1 MRNSSSAST
10 RSATCTPPAANHSP
24 RRVRMVVTPELAK
37 QWLEANTHNRPLSET
52 LVITYMIDML
62 EGRWQY
68 NGDAIRFDHMG
79 RLIDGQH
86 RLRACVEA
94 GVPFETD
101 VVTGLDPDAIRTI
114 DIGRVRTAG
123 HIAHIEGVENADL
136 ACAIAAMV
144 LLHRKHGIEHM
155 NDPRRKPTKTEIVE
169 AVRTLDGI
177 QAAVARARK
186 LGRRIAPPRVIGFC
200 FLVFAEQN
208 RKLAE
213 RFFDELE
220 HGLNLSQDNPVYHM
234 RERLLS
240 NRQSKAKLPQLNL
253 VALFFKAWLAYRDGR
268 PMQRLFW
275 KNDGPAPEKFPSI
288 DER

>member
-1 MRNSSSAST
+1 M
-10 RSATCTPPAANHSP
+10 
-24 RRVRMVVTPELAK
+24 MVTPELAK
-37 QWLEANTHNRPLSET
+37 QWLEANTNNRPLSET

-62 EGRWQY
+62 EGRWRY
-68 NGDAIRFDHMG
+68 NGDAIRFDHTG

-86 RLRACVEA
+86 RLHACVEA

-101 VVTGLDPDAIRTI
+101 VVTGLDPETIRTI

-123 HIAHIEGVENADL
+123 HIAHLEGVKNAEL
-136 ACAIAAMV
+136 ACAIARLAV
-144 LLHRKHGIEHM
+144 LHRKYGIEHM
-155 NDPRRKPTKTEIVE
+155 NNPRRNPTKTEVVE
-169 AVRTLDGI
+169 AVQTLDGI
-177 QAAVARARK
+177 EAAVARAKK
-186 LGRRIAPPRVIGFC
+186 LGRRIAPPSVLGFC
-200 FLVFAEQN
+200 FWAFAQQD

-213 RFFDELE
+213 RFLDELE
-220 HGLNLSQDNPVYHM
+220 HGLNLSQDNPVYHL

-253 VALFFKAWLAYRDGR
+253 VALFFKAWLAYREGR